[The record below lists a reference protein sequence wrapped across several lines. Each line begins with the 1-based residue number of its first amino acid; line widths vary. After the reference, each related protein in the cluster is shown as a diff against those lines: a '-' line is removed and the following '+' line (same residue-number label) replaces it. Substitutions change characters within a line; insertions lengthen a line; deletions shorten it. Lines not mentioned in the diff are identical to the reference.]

1 MHDCRGDASGMSES
15 GYSGYNALTSES
27 RYGSH
32 SRASRHS
39 REVEVREAREARE
52 ARGEGDS
59 DARWFAHVVRD
70 DHEAQSLIKV
80 RLSLSLS
87 LSLSLCKDACRQA
100 GGGCVGLALCLA
112 VSISDGNCYSGEG
125 RAGWRR
131 WSRWRKT
138 RLKPTRFR
146 SLPTNSAL
154 KQALVAV
161 VAVRTKRR
169 VREEAQKVVG
179 QRWRRK

>member
-39 REVEVREAREARE
+39 REVREAREARE

-87 LSLSLCKDACRQA
+87 LSLSARTLADRQEEAVWVLHCVLLCLSVMEIVTAARGELA
-100 GGGCVGLALCLA
+100 GG
-112 VSISDGNCYSGEG
+112 
-125 RAGWRR
+125 AGAGGARR
-131 WSRWRKT
+131 GSNPRG
-138 RLKPTRFR
+138 
-146 SLPTNSAL
+146 S
-154 KQALVAV
+154 
-161 VAVRTKRR
+161 
-169 VREEAQKVVG
+169 EACP
-179 QRWRRK
+179 RIRP